1 MADTELTPKE
11 RALVYYAIQ
20 QQLWA
25 AKGARAKAEWMI
37 ISEKWAKPQ

>member
-25 AKGARAKAEWMI
+25 ARGTAAREEWTTI
-37 ISEKWAKPQ
+37 AEKWAKPQ